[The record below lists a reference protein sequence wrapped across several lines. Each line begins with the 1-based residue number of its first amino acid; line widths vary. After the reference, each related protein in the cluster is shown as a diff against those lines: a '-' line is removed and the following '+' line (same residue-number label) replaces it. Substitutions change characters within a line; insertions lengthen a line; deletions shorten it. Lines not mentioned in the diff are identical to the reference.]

1 MHILKD
7 MHNSTM
13 PYGTY
18 LLGTNLCIYSEFA
31 FQTLKDM
38 YNNTM
43 AYRTCLLG
51 TNLYIYSEFA
61 FPALDLSFPVIMV
74 LLLSLCLS
82 VSYIVFNAMLV
93 SKEQMWGINLF
104 SVGLASSTS
113 LDHEKFDL
121 WFVSLFNIDNLQF
134 FQNDIS
140 TIRFIVFR
148 KFFPN
153 FLVINKLL
161 QQC

>member
-1 MHILKD
+1 
-7 MHNSTM
+7 
-13 PYGTY
+13 
-18 LLGTNLCIYSEFA
+18 
-31 FQTLKDM
+31 M

-43 AYRTCLLG
+43 AYGTCLLG

-74 LLLSLCLS
+74 LLLALCLS